1 MRTGRH
7 IERGVA
13 AVEFALVL
21 PFLLAIVLGGLEWGF
36 YFFREQVVVNAARE
50 GARAGS
56 VAATGPVAVA
66 EAAARAALRA
76 GSVDPAAVGASVVAV
91 QRTTTDPATG
101 ELVDSV
107 EVTVSFAF
115 TPLTGFGIPVPDT
128 VWARAEMRR

>member
-1 MRTGRH
+1 MRSRRH
-7 IERGVA
+7 TERGVA

-56 VAATGPVAVA
+56 VATVAPLAVA
-66 EAAARAALRA
+66 ESAARAALVA
-76 GSVDPAAVGASVVAV
+76 GSVDPTTVGANVVASSRTTVDPVSGATVESVV
-91 QRTTTDPATG
+91 
-101 ELVDSV
+101 
-107 EVTVSFAF
+107 VTVSFPF
-115 TPLTGFGIPVPDT
+115 VPLTGFGIPVPDT